1 MVYMD
6 IEELAGMEMESLLE
20 RYKKIRD
27 DLAILNFSEYETR
40 TYIALVAL
48 QMSDAESI
56 SMTAQVPRTS
66 MYKVL
71 DALVE
76 KGYATVTPGRPRQY
90 APEPP
95 LVLKERIFS
104 KLGETFDD
112 LEMIHGILREK
123 GMPQVIYTITGKE
136 KVLNKMGDLLGI
148 AQNRVMISTSNA
160 SALRDAL
167 DRKLAAAINRGVSIS
182 VITLPGQK
190 FVSGTQL
197 FRRSGLIATDMVVD
211 GKHALV
217 AGASLEVC
225 GFSDNEVMA
234 QHLEGFLKMMMVE

>member
-1 MVYMD
+1 MYLDV
-6 IEELAGMEMESLLE
+6 EELAGMGMESLLE

-40 TYIALVAL
+40 AYIALVAL
-48 QMSDAESI
+48 QVSDAESI
-56 SMTAQVPRTS
+56 AVTAQVPRTS

-71 DALVE
+71 DAMVE
-76 KGYATVTPGRPRQY
+76 KNYVTVTPGRPRQY

-104 KLGETFDD
+104 RLGETFED

-123 GMPQVIYTITGKE
+123 GMPQVIYTVAGRD
-136 KVLNKMGDLLGI
+136 KVINKMGEFLGTAKERI
-148 AQNRVMISTSNA
+148 MISTSNA
-160 SALRDAL
+160 GILRDSLERQFAS
-167 DRKLAAAINRGVSIS
+167 AIKRGVSIS

-190 FVSGTQL
+190 FVSGTKL

-234 QHLEGFLKMMMVE
+234 SHLEGFLKMMMVE

>member
-1 MVYMD
+1 MVYLD
-6 IEELAGMEMESLLE
+6 IEELAGMEMENLLE

-27 DLAILNFSEYETR
+27 DLSILNFSEYETR
-40 TYIALVAL
+40 AYIALVAL

-76 KGYATVTPGRPRQY
+76 KGYATVSPGRPRQY

-104 KLGETFDD
+104 RLGETFED

-123 GMPQVIYTITGKE
+123 GMPQVIYTITGRE
-136 KVLNKMGDLLGI
+136 KVLNKMGEFLST
-148 AQNRVMISTSNA
+148 AKERVMMSTSNA
-160 SALRDAL
+160 SIIRDSL
-167 DRKLAAAINRGVSIS
+167 EKDFTSAINRGVSIS

-190 FVSGTQL
+190 FVSGTKI
-197 FRRSGLIATDMVVD
+197 FRRTGLIATDMVVD

-225 GFSDNEVMA
+225 GFSENEVMA
-234 QHLEGFLKMMMVE
+234 SHLEGFLKMMMT